1 MRKRL
6 IDSVLSLKVQP
17 SRLALLLGLVLGGLV
32 GLVPLVGQ
40 ASHSDDQACT
50 TETIRGEYGFRTA
63 GVSVRPDGTTVE
75 FASFGRMVRDGHGNV
90 VSGMVTSNTGGTIR
104 RVTLT
109 GTYTVNSDCTG
120 SGTSNLSSGAV
131 VHYEFVIVDKGQ
143 RMEFILVEPNGIIGG
158 TYTRL

>member
-1 MRKRL
+1 MRKNL
-6 IDSVLSLKVQP
+6 IGTLLSLKVQRP
-17 SRLALLLGLVLGGLV
+17 RLALLLCLTFGGLV
-32 GLVPLVGQ
+32 GLVPFA
-40 ASHSDDQACT
+40 ASHAQQSDDNQACT
-50 TETIRGEYGFRTA
+50 TETIGGEYGFRTA

-90 VSGMVTSNTGGTIR
+90 VSGMVTSNTGGTIT

-120 SGTSNLSSGAV
+120 TGTSNLSTGAG

-143 RMEFILVEPNGIIGG
+143 RMEFILVEPNSIIGA
-158 TYTRL
+158 